1 MDRRDMKFYTADRV
15 LADLD
20 YILDNTFVTFG
31 DQVYRQ
37 TLGVPMGFACS
48 PMIAVLMLCYYELR
62 GLRDIVT
69 LAGTRGRRVD
79 STWGELSLARGGR
92 ERLLDLACRVSSWGT
107 AGGGARRGQFADG
120 APPRP
125 HKARRRRR
133 PPEVEP
139 RRQQLRRQLCWWRRQ

>member
-1 MDRRDMKFYTADRV
+1 MKFYTADRV

-79 STWGELSLARGGR
+79 SPWGQLSLARGGR
-92 ERLLDLACRVSSWGT
+92 ERLLDLACRASPAVPVRSMTSSLSIFRLPNVIGSSNDST
-107 AGGGARRGQFADG
+107 
-120 APPRP
+120 PSS
-125 HKARRRRR
+125 
-133 PPEVEP
+133 
-139 RRQQLRRQLCWWRRQ
+139 LS